1 MPQLKL
7 PHGGQ
12 PRVMLLSLG
21 CVKNEVDAETA
32 LGELVGEEFTLALAP
47 QEADVVLINTC
58 AFIESARVEAR
69 ETIEEILAFKKDGM
83 PKVAVMGCYAQRY
96 GAQLRQDYPEL
107 DGVFGLAAYGRISK
121 LCYSLLKGK
130 KVVEGLSKNRPV
142 AEGPRLL
149 STPIS
154 YTYLRISDG
163 CSNHCSYCAI
173 PLIRGRHQS
182 RDFQAV
188 VGEAQD
194 LDDNGIKELVVI
206 GQDITMYA
214 EDHFTKGSLDFLL
227 DNLLGNTS
235 NCRIR
240 LMYAHPAHL
249 YEEIIQKIGREERVC
264 TYLDL
269 PIQHIN
275 SEILARMNRH
285 YDRAKV
291 EEILGWFGEYAPTA
305 PLRTSLIVG
314 FPGETEEQFTEL
326 LEFVREGHFKYL
338 GAFMYSPEEDTKA
351 ASMPGQ
357 VPEEIKQQRYE
368 QIMQAQQEVTFAWLD
383 SRVGSEISVIV
394 DEVTEEG
401 GYICRSEF
409 EAPEVDGIIFIPAEE
424 TGGKSYNIGDEV
436 AVSIF
441 ERYDYDL
448 IARVR

>member
-1 MPQLKL
+1 MPPLKL
-7 PHGGQ
+7 AHGGQ
-12 PRVMLLSLG
+12 PRIMLLSLG

-32 LGELVGEEFTLALAP
+32 LGELVGEEFTLALSP
-47 QEADVVLINTC
+47 EEADVVLINTC

-69 ETIEEILAFKKDGM
+69 ETIEEILSFKKDGM

-96 GAQLRQDYPEL
+96 GAQLRQDYPEV
-107 DGVFGLAAYGRISK
+107 DGVFGLAAYGRIAK
-121 LCYSLLKGK
+121 LCYSMLKGK
-130 KVVEGLSKNRPV
+130 KVVEGMSKNRPV

-154 YTYLRISDG
+154 YAYLRISDG
-163 CSNHCSYCAI
+163 CSNHCTYCAI

-206 GQDITMYA
+206 GQDITMYG

-227 DNLLGNTS
+227 DNLVGNTQH
-235 NCRIR
+235 CRIR

-249 YEEIIQKIGREERVC
+249 YEEIVQKIGSEKRVC
-264 TYLDL
+264 SYLDL

-275 SEILARMNRH
+275 SEILARMNRR

-291 EEILGWFGEYAPTA
+291 EEILGWFAEYAPDA
-305 PLRTSLIVG
+305 PLRTSVIVG
-314 FPGETEEQFTEL
+314 FPGETGEQFNEL

-351 ASMPGQ
+351 ALMPEQ
-357 VPEEIKQQRYE
+357 VDEETKQRRYDL
-368 QIMQAQQEVTFAWLD
+368 IMQAQQDITFSWLD
-383 SRVGSEISVIV
+383 SRIGSETEVIV
-394 DEVTEEG
+394 DEITEEG
-401 GYICRSEF
+401 GYICRSEY
-409 EAPEVDGIIFIPAEE
+409 EAPEVDGIIFIPVDDA
-424 TGGKSYNIGDEV
+424 GGNTYNIGD
-436 AVSIF
+436 AVNVTIF

-448 IARVR
+448 IARVK

>member
-1 MPQLKL
+1 MPPLKL

-32 LGELVGEEFTLALAP
+32 LGELVGEEFTLALSP
-47 QEADVVLINTC
+47 EEADIVLINTC
-58 AFIESARVEAR
+58 AFIEPARIEAQ
-69 ETIEEILAFKKDGM
+69 ETIEEMLAFKKDGM

-96 GAQLRQDYPEL
+96 GAQLRQDYPEI

-121 LCYSLLKGK
+121 LCYSMLKGK
-130 KVVEGLSKNRPV
+130 KVVEGMSKNRPV

-154 YTYLRISDG
+154 YSYLRVSDG

-173 PLIRGRHQS
+173 PLIRGKHQS

-188 VGEAQD
+188 VGEAVD
-194 LDDNGIKELVVI
+194 LDDSGIKELVII

-214 EDHFTKGSLDFLL
+214 QDHFEKGSLDFLL
-227 DNLLGNTS
+227 DNLVGNTA

-249 YEEIIQKIGREERVC
+249 YEEVVEKIGAEKRVC
-264 TYLDL
+264 SYLDL

-275 SEILARMNRH
+275 TEILARMNRK

-291 EEILGWFGEYAPTA
+291 EEILGWFSKHAPEA
-305 PLRTSLIVG
+305 VLRTSVIVG
-314 FPGETEEQFTEL
+314 FPGETEEQFNEL
-326 LEFVREGHFKYL
+326 LEFVKEGHFKYL
-338 GAFMYSPEEDTKA
+338 GAFTYSPEEDTKA
-351 ASMPGQ
+351 AEMPGQ
-357 VPEEIKQQRYE
+357 LDEETKLQRVE
-368 QIMQAQQEVTFAWLD
+368 QIMQAQQEVTFNWLD
-383 SRVGSEISVIV
+383 SRVGSEIEVIV
-394 DEVTEEG
+394 DEITEDG
-401 GYICRSEF
+401 GYICRSEY
-409 EAPEVDGIIFIPAEE
+409 EAPEVDGIVYIPPMELS
-424 TGGKSYNIGDEV
+424 GKEFNVGDTV
-436 AVSIF
+436 PVKIT

-448 IARVR
+448 IATVK

>member
-12 PRVMLLSLG
+12 PRIMLLSLG

-32 LGELVGEEFTLALAP
+32 LGELVGEEFTLALSP
-47 QEADVVLINTC
+47 EEADVVLINTC
-58 AFIESARVEAR
+58 AFIESARIEAR
-69 ETIEEILAFKKDGM
+69 ETIEEMLAFKKNGM

-96 GAQLRQDYPEL
+96 GAQLRQDFPEL
-107 DGVFGLAAYGRISK
+107 DGVFGLAAYGRIAK

-130 KVVEGLSKNRPV
+130 KVVEGMSKNRPV

-154 YTYLRISDG
+154 YAYLRISDG

-194 LDDNGIKELVVI
+194 LDDNGIRELIVI

-214 EDHFTKGSLDFLL
+214 EDHFTEGSLDFLL

-235 NCRIR
+235 DCRIR
-240 LMYAHPAHL
+240 LMYSHPAHL
-249 YEEIIQKIGREERVC
+249 YEEIVQKIGSEKRVC
-264 TYLDL
+264 SYLDL

-291 EEILGWFGEYAPTA
+291 EEILGWFAEYAPDA
-305 PLRTSLIVG
+305 PLRTSVIVG
-314 FPGETEEQFTEL
+314 FPGETEEQFNEL

-351 ASMPGQ
+351 AVMPDQ
-357 VPEEIKQQRYE
+357 VPDEIKQQRYDL
-368 QIMQAQQEVTFAWLD
+368 IMQAQQEITFAWLD
-383 SRVGSEISVIV
+383 SRIGSETAVIV
-394 DEVTEEG
+394 DEIIEDG
-401 GYICRSEF
+401 GCLCRSEY
-409 EAPEVDGIIFIPAEE
+409 EAPEVDGIIYIPAGER
-424 TGGKSYNIGDEV
+424 GKHCFNIGDEV
-436 AVSIF
+436 EVSIF